1 MLASSSASGV
11 VAYDWQASEE
21 RFKCVAKLP
30 LNGVATAVAINCNN
44 QVLAS
49 GTDRGQVVLGLPDP
63 SKDPLFKFEPSPGKT
78 RGCRQATMG
87 CRWCVCGGVVVVQ
100 PARRSG
106 RHAAAPVT
114 MHHAA

>member
-30 LNGVATAVAINCNN
+30 LDGVATAVAINCNN

-63 SKDPLFKFEPSPGKT
+63 SKDPLFKFEPAPGEMRECRWSGGRR
-78 RGCRQATMG
+78 RGC
-87 CRWCVCGGVVVVQ
+87 
-100 PARRSG
+100 S
-106 RHAAAPVT
+106 
-114 MHHAA
+114 